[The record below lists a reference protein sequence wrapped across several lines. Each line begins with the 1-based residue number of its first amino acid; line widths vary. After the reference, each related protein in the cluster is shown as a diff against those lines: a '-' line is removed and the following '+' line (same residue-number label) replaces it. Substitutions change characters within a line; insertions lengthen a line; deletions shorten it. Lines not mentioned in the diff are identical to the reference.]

1 MKELLIKTDNEE
13 TAVALL
19 ENGILM
25 EIYFERSRDRHL
37 LGGIYKGMV
46 QNVLPG
52 MQAAFVDIGLAKN
65 AFLYVEDILPASS
78 GERGVHKIN
87 ELVKVGQE
95 LLLQIIKEPVGSK
108 GACVTAN
115 PSLPGRFLVLL
126 PGGNYLAVS
135 RRINDEEEV
144 KRLKELVGEFLPA
157 GMGAIIRTAA
167 AGVSRDE
174 VALEVKNLVKQ
185 WKRIQGKAAA
195 AGAPALIH
203 RDLDLVQ
210 RIIRDININEEI
222 KIIADSAE
230 TRERILELIPESL
243 SGLPVETF
251 YGARDDF
258 FSEHM
263 VEPQLAQAL
272 YRKVWLKS
280 GGYLI
285 IDQMEALTVIDVN
298 TGKFVGSHDL
308 AETVLKTNLEA
319 VTEIARQLRLRNL
332 GGIIIVDFIDMDN
345 AADKERLLT
354 ALIEETQKDHT
365 RVIVLGITQLGL
377 VEMTR
382 KKIGQE
388 LSRSLETECPFCHG
402 KGRVLS
408 EESVAIQIRREIG
421 KVAEET
427 CAPTVYVAAHPAVAA
442 YLIGPYAR
450 NLQALKK
457 RLGKVIQVK
466 GAPEMLMS
474 EFIVRPS
481 EGVGECGAV
490 APVTVGQY
498 LTVRIEE
505 QHQDRKEDG
514 IVRINGFVVDVVG
527 GGTYLGKEITVR
539 IEKVLPSS
547 AKAVIA
553 EKSA

>member
-1 MKELLIKTDNEE
+1 MKELLIKIDNEE

-19 ENGILM
+19 ENGVLM
-25 EIYFERSRDRHL
+25 EIYFERSKDGHL
-37 LGGIYKGMV
+37 LGGIYKGVV

-52 MQAAFVDIGLAKN
+52 MQAAFVDIGLPKN
-65 AFLYVEDILPASS
+65 AFLYVEDILPPSS
-78 GERGVHKIN
+78 GERGEHKIN

-95 LLLQIIKEPVGSK
+95 LFLQIIKEPVGSK

-135 RRINDEEEV
+135 RRINDEDEV
-144 KRLKELVGEFLPA
+144 KRLKELVAEFLPA

-167 AGVSRDE
+167 KSVTRDE
-174 VALEVKNLVKQ
+174 VALEVKTLVKQ
-185 WKRIQGKAAA
+185 WKRIQGKAATSC
-195 AGAPALIH
+195 APALIH

-210 RIIRDININEEI
+210 RIIRDLNLTEDT
-222 KIIADSAE
+222 KIIADSVE
-230 TRERILELIPESL
+230 THERILDIIPESMSDL
-243 SGLPVETF
+243 CVHTFSGV
-251 YGARDDF
+251 RDDL
-258 FSEHM
+258 FSVHM
-263 VEPQLAQAL
+263 VDHQIEQAL

-345 AADKERLLT
+345 NADKENLLA
-354 ALIEETQKDHT
+354 ALNEITQKDHT
-365 RVIVLGITQLGL
+365 RVIVLGMTQLGL

-388 LSRSLETECPFCHG
+388 LSRSLEKECPFCHG

-408 EESVAIQIRREIG
+408 EESVAINIRREIA

-427 CAPTVYVAAHPAVAA
+427 HATAIYVAAHPAVAA

-450 NLQALKK
+450 NLLALKQ
-457 RLGKVIQVK
+457 RFGKVIQVK
-466 GAPEMLMS
+466 GSPQMQMS
-474 EFIVRPS
+474 EFIVRSS
-481 EGVGECGAV
+481 EGVGDCGAV
-490 APVTVGQY
+490 APVTVGQL
-498 LTVRIEE
+498 LTVKIKEP
-505 QHQDRKEDG
+505 HQDRKADG
-514 IVRINGFVVDVVG
+514 IVRVDGFVLDVVG
-527 GGTYLGKEITVR
+527 GGSYIGQEITVK
-539 IEKVLPSS
+539 IEKVYPSY
-547 AKAVIA
+547 AKAAIV
-553 EKSA
+553 EKSS